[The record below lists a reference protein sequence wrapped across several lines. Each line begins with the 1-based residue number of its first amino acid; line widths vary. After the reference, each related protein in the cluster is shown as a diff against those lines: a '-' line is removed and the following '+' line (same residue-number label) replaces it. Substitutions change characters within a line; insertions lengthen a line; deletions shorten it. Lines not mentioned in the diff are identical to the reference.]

1 MKTIL
6 VITFTN
12 LKNDARVR
20 RQINALK
27 DKYQVI
33 AACLEADSADDYD
46 LILLKKQNLT
56 LVRKLFIGLFLLTRQ
71 FKSAIQLLYPY
82 FYLPKELGEKK
93 IDFII
98 ANDIESLPLAFEIAD
113 QKKCKVMFDA
123 HEYAPRHFEDKWVWR
138 VFFQPLNIYLCK
150 KYIHKTSGMTTVGRG
165 LANEYEKH
173 FHIKPVVITNANHY
187 HQLSPSPVTDS
198 AIRLVHH
205 GIATPS
211 RKLELMI
218 EMMTYL
224 DDRFTLDMYLLSE
237 GFSAKRTIQYPE
249 YLKSLAS
256 KTNRVRILPP
266 IKRELIVTTLNEYDM
281 GVFLIPPVN
290 FNYANTLPNKLFDF
304 IQARI
309 AIAIGPTPEMAEI
322 VNNYK
327 IGVVSGDFSPQGLAK
342 KIVQLSTQ
350 DLTALKENT
359 EKAAMELSAEQNKVK
374 LLELVN
380 RVLNA

>member
-1 MKTIL
+1 MAKKVLIL
-6 VITFTN
+6 VFSN
-12 LKNDARVR
+12 LKKDARVA
-20 RQINALK
+20 RQIDFLK
-27 DKYQVI
+27 SEYKVTV
-33 AACLEADSADDYD
+33 ACFDADPDGFAFIPLQQIKLSFY
-46 LILLKKQNLT
+46 
-56 LVRKLFIGLFLLTRQ
+56 RKLTVGLFLIVQQ
-71 FKSAIQLLYPY
+71 FKKALHLLYPY
-82 FYLPKELGEKK
+82 AETKTK
-93 IDFII
+93 IGTEHFDLII
-98 ANDIESLPLAFEIAD
+98 ANDVETLMLAFDLA
-113 QKKCKVMFDA
+113 KPGTKVIFDA
-123 HEYAPRHFEDKWVWR
+123 HEYAPRHFEDKLIWKLL
-138 VFFQPLNIYLCK
+138 FQPMNVFICK
-150 KYIHKTSGMTTVGRG
+150 MFIPKVDGMMTIGKG
-165 LANEYEKH
+165 LATEYKKN
-173 FHIKPVVITNANHY
+173 FKVTATIITNAGHY
-187 HQLSPSPVTDS
+187 IPLTPTPTNPSS
-198 AIRLVHH
+198 IRLVHH

-327 IGVVSGDFSPQGLAK
+327 IGVVSDDFSPQGLAK
-342 KIVQLSTQ
+342 KIVQLSAQ

-359 EKAAMELSAEQNKVK
+359 QKAAMELSAEQNKVK